1 MKFLCGAACEIITP
15 PVGTLL
21 YGYTPD
27 VVSESVHDDLTA
39 TALAVGD
46 GTQTALLVS
55 LTLGDV
61 HTALCDELR
70 EAAATAAGIDASDV
84 IIASTHTHCGPNTS
98 GMEGW
103 GEIDRGYV
111 DGILLPA
118 VRLSAENA
126 VKNMTDAVVGSA
138 CGESRVGINRRQQLE
153 NGNIDFGQNPWGCY
167 DPNMTV
173 LAFRRADNGEGILN
187 LVHYGCHGT
196 ACGKAVEITRDWSGM
211 MLDRMEKLTGTLSV
225 FFNGAIGDVGPR
237 LTNGATVGD
246 ITYVE
251 ELGSAA
257 AMDAMEIFGKIKS
270 FYQPE
275 LKVHKGTVK
284 LPYKKFPTLSE
295 VQNRL
300 SEIREPEKL
309 INIERLEYGYYKS
322 VEELLLSGTEQPEG
336 EFSYPQTI
344 VEIGN
349 SVFIP
354 FPFEHFSETS
364 LRLREYSGFQNTLT
378 LSCTNGYNGYLPTE
392 SELCRGGYE
401 VGVFRFA
408 SAYSLADNTDQNII
422 NENLRI
428 IRENSAESIE

>member
-1 MKFLCGAACEIITP
+1 MGFLCGAAREKITP

-39 TALAVGD
+39 TAAAVSSGS
-46 GTQTALLVS
+46 QTALLIS
-55 LTLGDV
+55 LTLGDIQ
-61 HTALCDELR
+61 TALCDELR
-70 EAAATAAGIDASDV
+70 EAAAKAAAIDNSDV

-111 DGILLPA
+111 DSILLPA
-118 VRLSAENA
+118 VRLSSQNA
-126 VKNMTDAVVGSA
+126 VGNMVQAVVGTA
-138 CGESRVGINRRQQLE
+138 CGKSEVGVNRRQMLE
-153 NGNIDFGQNPWGCY
+153 NGEITFGQNPWGCY

-173 LAFRRADNGEGILN
+173 LSFRRADNGAGIID

-196 ACGKAVEITRDWSGM
+196 ACGKSTEITRDWSGM
-211 MLDRMEKLTGTLSV
+211 MTDRMEKLTGVLCV

-237 LTNGATVGD
+237 LTNGLTVGD
-246 ITYVE
+246 ISYVE
-251 ELGSAA
+251 ELGSVA
-257 AMDAMEIFGKIKS
+257 AMDAMRIFGSIKS

-275 LKVHKGTVK
+275 LKLIKGK
-284 LPYKKFPTLSE
+284 IRLPYKSLPSLSE

-300 SEIREPEKL
+300 HEIKDPEKL
-309 INIERLEYGYYKS
+309 INIEGLEYGYYKKA
-322 VEELLLSGTEQPEG
+322 EDLLLSGVTQPDG
-336 EFSYPQTI
+336 EFLFSQTI

-349 SVFIP
+349 TVLIP
-354 FPFEHFSETS
+354 FPFEHFSEIS
-364 LRLREYSGFQNTLT
+364 MRLREYSDFQNILT
-378 LSCTNGYNGYLPTE
+378 LSCANGYNGYLPTE

-408 SAYSLADNTDQNII
+408 SAFSLADNTDQNII
-422 NENLRI
+422 NENLRLL
-428 IRENSAESIE
+428 RQ

>member
-1 MKFLCGAACEIITP
+1 MSFLCGASRETITP

-27 VVSESVHDDLTA
+27 VVSESVHDELTA
-39 TALAVGD
+39 TAVAVGN
-46 GTQTALLVS
+46 GVQTALLIS
-55 LTLGDV
+55 LTLGDIQ
-61 HTALCDELR
+61 TALCDEMR
-70 EAAATAAGIDASDV
+70 TAAAKAAGIDFSDV

-103 GEIDRGYV
+103 GEIDRAYV
-111 DGILLPA
+111 DGILMPA
-118 VRLSAENA
+118 VRLSAEKA
-126 VKNMTDAVVGSA
+126 VKSMTPATVGSA
-138 CGESRVGINRRQQLE
+138 CGKSEVGINRRQQLE
-153 NGNIDFGQNPWGCY
+153 NGCITFGQNPWGCY

-173 LAFRRADNGEGILN
+173 LSFRREDNRQGIVN

-237 LTNGATVGD
+237 LTNGETVGD

-257 AMDAMEIFGKIKS
+257 AMDAMKIYRQIKS
-270 FYQPE
+270 FHSPQIR
-275 LKVHKGTVK
+275 LHKGTVR
-284 LPYKKFPTLSE
+284 LPYKKFPSLSQ
-295 VQNRL
+295 VQNRV
-300 SEIREPEKL
+300 SQIKEPEKL
-309 INIERLEYGYYKS
+309 INIERLEYGYYKN
-322 VEELLLSGTEQPEG
+322 VEKLLLAGVTEPDG
-336 EFSYPQTI
+336 EFTFPQTV

-349 SVFIP
+349 CVFVP
-354 FPFEHFSETS
+354 LPFEHFSEIS
-364 LRLREYSGFQNTLT
+364 MRLREYSGFENTLT
-378 LSCTNGYNGYLPTE
+378 LSCANGYNGYLPVE

-428 IRENSAESIE
+428 MREN

>member
-1 MKFLCGAACEIITP
+1 MEFLCGASREVITP
-15 PVGTLL
+15 PIGTLL

-39 TALAVGD
+39 TAVAVSSGA
-46 GTQTALLVS
+46 QTALLIS
-55 LTLGDV
+55 LTLGDIQ
-61 HTALCDELR
+61 TALCRELQ
-70 EAAATAAGIDASDV
+70 EAAAKAAGVDSSD
-84 IIASTHTHCGPNTS
+84 IIMASTHTHCGPNTS

-103 GEIDRGYV
+103 GEIDRRYV
-111 DGILLPA
+111 EDILLPA
-118 VRLSAENA
+118 VCRSAENA
-126 VKNMTDAVVGSA
+126 VKSMTRAVMGSA
-138 CGESRVGINRRQQLE
+138 CGKSRVGVNRRQQLE
-153 NGNIDFGQNPWGCY
+153 NGIITFGQNPWGCF

-173 LAFRRADNGEGILN
+173 LSFRREDTGEGIIN

-211 MLDRMEKLTGTLSV
+211 MLDRMEKLTGTMSV

-237 LTNGATVGD
+237 LTNGETVGN

-257 AMDAMEIFGKIKS
+257 AMDAMEILRQIKS
-270 FYQPE
+270 FHVPE
-275 LKVHKGTVK
+275 IKLHKGTVH
-284 LPYKKFPTLSE
+284 LPYKKFPSLAA
-295 VQNRL
+295 VQARI
-300 SEIREPEKL
+300 SEIKEPEKL
-309 INIERLEYGYYKS
+309 INIERLEYGYYRS
-322 VEELLLSGTEQPEG
+322 VEKLLLSGVTQPEG
-336 EFSYPQTI
+336 EFSYPQTV
-344 VEIGN
+344 VEIGD

-354 FPFEHFSETS
+354 FPFEHFSEIS
-364 LRLREYSGFQNTLT
+364 MRLREYSGFQNTLT

-422 NENLRI
+422 AENLRI
-428 IRENSAESIE
+428 LREN